1 MLSYARGDDLSVTVH
16 LNPPF
21 PVHRGF
27 HDSPSVRARVPSVRY
42 FFNGFLLFD
51 SPLGLIH
58 RSSFPFTSQQ
68 SKGYYQDISNVDA
81 VTHTLQLRVGQPRFH
96 GQSGRGYKVLEW
108 ILRWHAYILVHFP
121 RYQWQSGCM
130 LGEGASHYPCILLTV
145 SNSSDHIAYLRGYF
159 IFSLHF
165 FLYSFHRPSS
175 MRSSSCTPNP
185 DTVSSRSRHCANL
198 NQNGWLWIA
207 FLIGNV
213 PWNVDFPYSFCMHIC
228 SISVNFLFWNTGAY
242 TNL

>member
-1 MLSYARGDDLSVTVH
+1 MCISAPVFVRSPFHALCPNTNALLCARGRPFVTVH

-27 HDSPSVRARVPSVRY
+27 HDAPSVRARVPSVRY
-42 FFNGFLLFD
+42 FFNGFLLLD

-121 RYQWQSGCM
+121 RYQ
-130 LGEGASHYPCILLTV
+130 
-145 SNSSDHIAYLRGYF
+145 
-159 IFSLHF
+159 
-165 FLYSFHRPSS
+165 
-175 MRSSSCTPNP
+175 
-185 DTVSSRSRHCANL
+185 
-198 NQNGWLWIA
+198 
-207 FLIGNV
+207 
-213 PWNVDFPYSFCMHIC
+213 
-228 SISVNFLFWNTGAY
+228 
-242 TNL
+242 